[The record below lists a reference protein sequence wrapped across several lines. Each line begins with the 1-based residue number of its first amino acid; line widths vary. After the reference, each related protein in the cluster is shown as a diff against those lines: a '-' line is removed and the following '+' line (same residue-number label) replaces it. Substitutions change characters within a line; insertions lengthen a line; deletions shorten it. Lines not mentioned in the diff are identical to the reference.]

1 MQLNERQQDFL
12 SDKLS
17 EFGNLIGTGVI
28 VLSFFTERV
37 GWLPVV
43 VGIVIC
49 IACYAVAL
57 YLRRSK

>member
-1 MQLNERQQDFL
+1 MKLNRSQQDFL
-12 SDKLS
+12 SDKLG
-17 EFGNLIGTGVI
+17 EFGNLVGTGVI
-28 VLSFFTERV
+28 VLSFFTQRV

-49 IACYAVAL
+49 IACYSVAL